1 MLLMNAAKLRD
12 SLKNLEKAI
21 GGVSDLENQVK
32 FEKAMGIFDNV
43 IVSREIEGREK
54 KDEGRRRVRGQEE
67 ERGRRGRGGRGRGVE
82 GEDGEGKGRRGRNK
96 EGRSNFKSLIWITQH
111 FRQRTEISVLFLE
124 EPDKTRSRDW
134 EPKSSTF
141 FKI

>member
-43 IVSREIEGREK
+43 IVSREREGREK
-54 KDEGRRRVRGQEE
+54 EG
-67 ERGRRGRGGRGRGVE
+67 
-82 GEDGEGKGRRGRNK
+82 
-96 EGRSNFKSLIWITQH
+96 
-111 FRQRTEISVLFLE
+111 
-124 EPDKTRSRDW
+124 
-134 EPKSSTF
+134 
-141 FKI
+141 